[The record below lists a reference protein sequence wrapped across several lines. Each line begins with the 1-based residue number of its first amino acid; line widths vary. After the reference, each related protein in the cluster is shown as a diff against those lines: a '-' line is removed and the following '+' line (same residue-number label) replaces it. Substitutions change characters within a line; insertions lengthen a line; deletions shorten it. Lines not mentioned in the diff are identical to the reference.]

1 MLFSWDAM
9 LTRFVTSID
18 QRSDEYKHRYYQL
31 SQQLPPINAHSIDDD
46 FKSAFNIVSLQRWQC
61 QGLS

>member
-1 MLFSWDAM
+1 MLFSWDVM

-31 SQQLPPINAHSIDDD
+31 SQQMPPINAHSIDDD
-46 FKSAFNIVSLQRWQC
+46 VKSAFNIVSLQRWQC